1 MAKDFFCYQNNRFL
15 PASELR
21 VSPWDLG
28 FLRGYGVF
36 DVMPVINGAPFL
48 WEWHFERLERSAA
61 ELLLQLPV
69 TKAEYGKILQELI
82 AKNAGERILLRT
94 VLSGGISQDA
104 FTREV
109 GKENFLVLAE
119 SFVPLPESI
128 YQEGASVVTL
138 DHVRSL
144 PKVKMTQY
152 VMAIRSLEKRQ
163 AAGAL
168 ETLYVQGGKISECA
182 QSNFF
187 IISDGKIVTT
197 TDNSLLGITQKL
209 ICEVLAEELGL
220 SVEIRTILETD
231 LSTAEEAFLTGSNK
245 GIVPIVKIDDHI
257 IGNGRPGPLTARLM
271 ESYAAYCAK
280 T

>member
-1 MAKDFFCYQNNRFL
+1 MAKDLFCYQNHRFL

-36 DVMPVINGAPFL
+36 DVMPVISGKPFL

-69 TKAEYGKILQELI
+69 TRAEYGKILQELI
-82 AKNAGERILLRT
+82 ARNAGETIILRT
-94 VLSGGISQDA
+94 VLSGGVSPDA
-104 FTREV
+104 FTREA
-109 GKENFLVLAE
+109 GKENLLVLVE
-119 SFVPLPESI
+119 PFVPLPESV
-128 YQEGASVVTL
+128 YLEGASVVTL

-168 ETLYVQGGKISECA
+168 ETLYVQDGKISECA

-187 IISDGKIVTT
+187 IVTDGKVVTT

-209 ICEVLAEELGL
+209 ICEVLAEGLELP
-220 SVEIRTILETD
+220 VEIRTILETD
-231 LSTAEEAFLTGSNK
+231 LLAAEEAFLTGSNK

-257 IGNGRPGPLTARLM
+257 IGNGQPGPLTMRLM
-271 ESYAAYCAK
+271 QSYAAYCAEA
-280 T
+280 

>member
-1 MAKDFFCYQNNRFL
+1 MAKDLFCYQNNRFL
-15 PASELR
+15 PAFELC

-36 DVMPVINGAPFL
+36 DVMPAINGKPFL

-61 ELLLQLPV
+61 ELLLELPV
-69 TKAEYGKILQELI
+69 TKAEYGKILQEVI
-82 AKNAGERILLRT
+82 DRNAGEAIILRT
-94 VLSGGISQDA
+94 VLSGGASPDA
-104 FTREV
+104 FTREA

-119 SFVPLPESI
+119 PFVPLPEST
-128 YQEGASVVTL
+128 YREGASVVTL

-152 VMAIRSLEKRQ
+152 VMAIRSLEKRR

-187 IISDGKIVTT
+187 IVADGKIVTT

-209 ICEVLAEELGL
+209 VCEVLAEELGL
-220 SVEIRTILETD
+220 SVEIRTILETE
-231 LSTAEEAFLTGSNK
+231 LLAAEEAFLTGSNK
-245 GIVPIVKIDDHI
+245 GIVPIVKIDDHV
-257 IGNGRPGPLTARLM
+257 IGNGQPGPLTARLI

-280 T
+280 S